1 MDEWKS
7 LYHIDILHI
16 YLALSS
22 WEGIIETE
30 DLDKVAEVAPLMKIF
45 GYKPEIHRGEY
56 DQFKS
61 QVSKFDLFKKLLNA
75 EIEFNYKPRKTK
87 NHSKN
92 TSLQITHKTADLDE
106 FQKLTKIEL

>member
-1 MDEWKS
+1 M
-7 LYHIDILHI
+7 YV
-16 YLALSS
+16 LALSS

-30 DLDKVAEVAPLMKIF
+30 DLDKVAEVAPLMQVF

-61 QVSKFDLFKKLLNA
+61 QVSKFDLFKKILNA
-75 EIEFNYKPRKTK
+75 EIEFNYKPRKIK

-92 TSLQITHKTADLDE
+92 TSQNITHKTADSVE

>member
-1 MDEWKS
+1 M
-7 LYHIDILHI
+7 YV
-16 YLALSS
+16 LALSS

-30 DLDKVAEVAPLMKIF
+30 DLDKVAEVAPLMQVF

-61 QVSKFDLFKKLLNA
+61 QVSKFDLYKKLLNA

-87 NHSKN
+87 NHSK
-92 TSLQITHKTADLDE
+92 KY
-106 FQKLTKIEL
+106 LTKHYSQNCRFSRISKINKN

>member
-1 MDEWKS
+1 MLWIFNKF
-7 LYHIDILHI
+7 YIN
-16 YLALSS
+16 LALSS

-30 DLDKVAEVAPLMKIF
+30 DLDKVAEVAPLMKVF

-92 TSLQITHKTADLDE
+92 TSQNITHKTADLVE